1 MIKNGSSDC
10 MCLSL
15 KAQSETGSQV
25 LELQTFE
32 ECILNNFVL
41 KDAFLH
47 IGKLDGL
54 VLCVMRELSNVASDY
69 LDHMSVAV
77 NSRCLSIIYELPSS
91 E

>member
-1 MIKNGSSDC
+1 M
-10 MCLSL
+10 L
-15 KAQSETGSQV
+15 K
-25 LELQTFE
+25 LQTFE
-32 ECILNNFVL
+32 EFILNKFVL

-47 IGKLDGL
+47 IGKFDSL
-54 VLCVMRELSNVASDY
+54 VLCAMRELPNVVGNC